1 MPNKPILQGYKIYR
15 IANYKYIFNWIWS
28 LREKGLAKIVLLL
41 KLTNCDGPTRY
52 ARIHFTRG
60 RGLHLNS
67 YNWAIC
73 EDLKLRREEGK
84 GGEGELYTQ

>member
-1 MPNKPILQGYKIYR
+1 MIK
-15 IANYKYIFNWIWS
+15 AAFNR
-28 LREKGLAKIVLLL
+28 LAGLSKKTYLTINLLSD
-41 KLTNCDGPTRY
+41 CDEPTRY
-52 ARIHFTRG
+52 ARIHFTGG

-73 EDLKLRREEGK
+73 EDLKLRREEEGK

>member
-1 MPNKPILQGYKIYR
+1 MHARYSTKLYFPANICPLQSNKNSK
-15 IANYKYIFNWIWS
+15 FNI
-28 LREKGLAKIVLLL
+28 
-41 KLTNCDGPTRY
+41 NCDGPTRY

-60 RGLHLNS
+60 KGLHLNS

-73 EDLKLRREEGK
+73 EDLKLRKEEEGK